1 MKQTKE
7 SKCISCEFKK
17 EKNSDYGILYQWFVK
32 FENGDNGFISTKKK
46 EEPFAINAVV
56 KYEIEEKEFK
66 KNNGDS
72 FKYNAVSKP
81 KDQRSFERRDDS
93 KERIRAYSLIIAK
106 EMVLNGLVALTDDD
120 NAKGVKIESKMM
132 IAANKLRDR
141 MLEALD
147 KKGKENV
154 FVIMNSMEVAL
165 EFAKLRKDAGMLVDD
180 FNKFIEI

>member
-7 SKCISCEFKK
+7 SKCTSCA
-17 EKNSDYGILYQWFVK
+17 YQKQKANGNHSWKVK
-32 FENGDNGFISTKKK
+32 FENNDEGFINTKENVAPFTEGNVEKYNIEEISIPGK
-46 EEPFAINAVV
+46 DGNPFKFFGISKFKEPF
-56 KYEIEEKEFK
+56 FK
-66 KNNGDS
+66 K
-72 FKYNAVSKP
+72 
-81 KDQRSFERRDDS
+81 DDS
-93 KERIRAYSLIIAK
+93 KERIRAYSLILAK

-120 NAKGVKIESKMM
+120 NAKGVIIESKMM

-147 KKGKENV
+147 KKGKDNV

-165 EFAKLRKDAGMLVDD
+165 EFAKLRKDANLLAED